1 MKTTFIPPETLANI
15 LDFEEKKETST
26 SQNSE
31 TSLYHSMFFDKKP
44 LDNLAQSIF
53 TKRLI
58 NNKICDTH
66 DEYDIDEE
74 NFVLMTGSPD
84 DDNNSY
90 LEERHEDEENP
101 KCQKIKDE
109 IDFQIQDF
117 KYKCIEVKCLSHI
130 WCRILIFFL
139 AVFVVGYSFYEF
151 FIN

>member
-1 MKTTFIPPETLANI
+1 
-15 LDFEEKKETST
+15 
-26 SQNSE
+26 
-31 TSLYHSMFFDKKP
+31 MFFDKKP